1 MLVVMRR
8 RGLCADAGGDEE
20 DGGCVLML
28 VVMRR
33 RGLCAD
39 GDDEEGAVC

>member
-1 MLVVMRR
+1 MVMMK

-20 DGGCVLML
+20 EGGCLLM
-28 VVMRR
+28 VMMK

>member
-1 MLVVMRR
+1 
-8 RGLCADAGGDEE
+8 
-20 DGGCVLML
+20 ML

-39 GDDEEGAVC
+39 GDDEEGGCVLMVMMRRGLCADGDDEKGAVC